1 MNNAPL
7 MVFALN
13 LLKETFHLPHFPNK
27 EGFFFFFNGV
37 FGKFSAGESAFCR
50 IGGRGSKK
58 GAGAVCWPLGFCRE
72 LFLGSITD

>member
-13 LLKETFHLPHFPNK
+13 LLKENLSPPTLSQQIR
-27 EGFFFFFNGV
+27 FFFFIGV

-58 GAGAVCWPLGFCRE
+58 GAGAVCWPLGFCRA
-72 LFLGSITD
+72 LFLGPITD